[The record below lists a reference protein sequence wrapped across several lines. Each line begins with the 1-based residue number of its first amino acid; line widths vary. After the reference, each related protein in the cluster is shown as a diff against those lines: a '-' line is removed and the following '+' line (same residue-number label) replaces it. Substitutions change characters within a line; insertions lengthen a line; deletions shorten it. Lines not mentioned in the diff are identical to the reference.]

1 MQKYIILTLL
11 ICSFLLGEAANH
23 IIFTQ
28 ITIAPDEAEV
38 VAIYNP
44 TNGSINLSKIKI
56 KPIFKWLKQNNIKDH
71 EMLRTFNCG
80 VGFCIIIKSKNF
92 NKIKKYF
99 TKSFQPYV
107 IGKILNGKKSID
119 LHGKIKW

>member
-11 ICSFLLGEAANH
+11 ICSFLLGEEANH

-44 TNGSINLSKIKI
+44 TNGSINLSNYYLSDAEYEYSLLNESNHYYNIHSGDNFWSGFNSDFIAKFPEDHPKL
-56 KPIFKWLKQNNIKDH
+56 KW
-71 EMLRTFNCG
+71 E
-80 VGFCIIIKSKNF
+80 V
-92 NKIKKYF
+92 
-99 TKSFQPYV
+99 
-107 IGKILNGKKSID
+107 
-119 LHGKIKW
+119 